1 MGRIHRY
8 FPNLGAVPRSG
19 TSLSPIK
26 LLTKRGPLH
35 CQEVVMDTNTLL
47 ILLIALV
54 ILGGGGYYGRGRW
67 F

>member
-1 MGRIHRY
+1 MA
-8 FPNLGAVPRSG
+8 LSEVAV
-19 TSLSPIK
+19 
-26 LLTKRGPLH
+26 
-35 CQEVVMDTNTLL
+35 DTNTLL

>member
-1 MGRIHRY
+1 M
-8 FPNLGAVPRSG
+8 L
-19 TSLSPIK
+19 LS
-26 LLTKRGPLH
+26 
-35 CQEVVMDTNTLL
+35 EVAMDTNTLL

>member
-1 MGRIHRY
+1 M
-8 FPNLGAVPRSG
+8 A
-19 TSLSPIK
+19 LS
-26 LLTKRGPLH
+26 
-35 CQEVVMDTNTLL
+35 EVAMDTNTLL